1 MDLLNKKII
10 VTGGAGFLGS
20 HVVENLENNGCHI
33 IPRRSSLVDGKPGV
47 FIVRSHNFNLICE
60 DDVKRLYQQ
69 CKPDIVIH
77 LAATV
82 GGIGI
87 NREKPGTFY
96 YNNLMMGTM
105 LIEQA
110 RQFGVD
116 KFVTVGTICAYPKH
130 TPVPFKEENLWDGYP
145 EETNAPYGIA
155 KKALLVQTQ
164 AYAAEF
170 GFNGIYLLPVNL
182 YGPHDNFNP
191 KSSHVIPAL
200 IKKCIDARENK
211 DDHITV
217 WGSGAATREFLY
229 AKDAARAIVLAT
241 QKYESPD
248 PINVGNGREISI
260 KNLVEMIVKFTN
272 FKGSVNWDDNY
283 PDGQPRR
290 ALDCSKAKAEFGF
303 KAEVD
308 LEEGLQSTI
317 DWYEGVRDAN

>member
-1 MDLLNKKII
+1 
-10 VTGGAGFLGS
+10 
-20 HVVENLENNGCHI
+20 
-33 IPRRSSLVDGKPGV
+33 
-47 FIVRSHNFNLICE
+47 
-60 DDVKRLYQQ
+60 
-69 CKPDIVIH
+69 
-77 LAATV
+77 
-82 GGIGI
+82 
-87 NREKPGTFY
+87 
-96 YNNLMMGTM
+96 MMGTM

-110 RQFGVD
+110 RQFGID

-191 KSSHVIPAL
+191 ESSHVIPAL
-200 IKKCIDARENK
+200 IKKCIDAKENK
-211 DDHITV
+211 HDHITV
-217 WGSGAATREFLY
+217 WGSGTATREFLY
-229 AKDAARAIVLAT
+229 AEDAARAIVLAT
-241 QKYESPD
+241 QKYENPD
-248 PINVGNGREISI
+248 PINVGNGREITI
-260 KNLVEMIVKFTN
+260 KDLVEMIAKFTD
-272 FKGSVNWDDNY
+272 FKGDINWSSEY

-290 ALDCSKAKAEFGF
+290 ALDCSKAEMEFDF

-317 DWYEGVRDAN
+317 NWYKEVRNAN